1 MVKMM
6 VVMIVLPKQKAE
18 DSSKL
23 VFPNVNQRKAALLIK
38 SWQLLSNIFCRTK
51 ASQFAQHSLGAI
63 VSPSFYRTQAYLGS
77 DLWVPVSLSNSKTSF
92 ADLTTR
98 QKLQGV
104 TICAR
109 PRGVMVSPI
118 LSKSESPGSPDSAD
132 NFEFSAERLS
142 ENAKTISLSP

>member
-1 MVKMM
+1 MHNCNLEPERARG
-6 VVMIVLPKQKAE
+6 ISGSL
-18 DSSKL
+18 
-23 VFPNVNQRKAALLIK
+23 
-38 SWQLLSNIFCRTK
+38 WLSE
-51 ASQFAQHSLGAI
+51 FAYKTVAWLT
-63 VSPSFYRTQAYLGS
+63 TQAYLGS

-142 ENAKTISLSP
+142 ENAKSIKITLFAELLTAISPIYVQSLLNLSTKTLKHTICSTKMPH